1 MSLVAFWLVL
11 VGLFSPVSAADA
23 TGVLKVATTAP
34 GAEVYLDGGLVGTA
48 PLTKY
53 IVVGKHK
60 LRVVADNFDPLVRL
74 VDIQAGKTVELNA
87 TLTPGPGSIEFTGPP
102 GCTVTIAG
110 QTYSV
115 PIRIPS
121 PWPGALEYRAG
132 ATGFE
137 DAQLNVQLVK
147 GRNYLIDLVLES
159 SEGVIA
165 ITTKPVGASVQMD
178 GEDIGVTPTK
188 RTGQANGLHGVAV
201 SLDGYGTAYR
211 TVDTTKGGRGAA
223 DVTLSKSFAD
233 LTVNTSSDGARV
245 LFNRVEV
252 GSGLVVKVPHVA
264 KGRLEVTIVD
274 GEKTLASGKFEVP
287 ESGALTLRQ
296 AGSAVI
302 EQKPLTQQWTFW
314 AAVGGGALVAGTTAG
329 VVVAATQPEPAPVGD
344 VVVTLP

>member
-1 MSLVAFWLVL
+1 MSLVALWLLL
-11 VGLFSPVSAADA
+11 VGLLSPVSAADA

-34 GAEVYLDGGLVGTA
+34 GAEVYLDGALVGTA

-60 LRVVADNFDPLVRL
+60 LRVVADNFEPLVRL

-87 TLTPGPGSIEFTGPP
+87 TLAAGPGSIEFTGPS
-102 GCTVTIAG
+102 GSTVTIAG

-121 PWPGALEYRAG
+121 PGPGALEYRAG
-132 ATGFE
+132 AAGFE
-137 DAQLNVQLVK
+137 DSSGQLQLTK
-147 GRNYLIDLVLES
+147 GRNYLVDLVLES

-165 ITTKPVGASVQMD
+165 VTTKPAGAAVELN

-188 RTGQANGLHGVAV
+188 RSGQANAAHGVKV
-201 SLDGYGTAYR
+201 SLEGYGTAYR
-211 TVDTTKGGRGAA
+211 VVDTTKGGRGTV

-233 LTVNTSSDGARV
+233 LTVNTSSADARV

-252 GSGLVVKVPHVA
+252 GTGTAVKVPHVA
-264 KGRLEVTIVD
+264 KGRLEVSIMD
-274 GEKTLASGKFEVP
+274 GEKTVATGKFEVP

-296 AGSAVI
+296 AGSSVV

-329 VVVAATQPEPAPVGD
+329 VLVAATQPEPAPVGD